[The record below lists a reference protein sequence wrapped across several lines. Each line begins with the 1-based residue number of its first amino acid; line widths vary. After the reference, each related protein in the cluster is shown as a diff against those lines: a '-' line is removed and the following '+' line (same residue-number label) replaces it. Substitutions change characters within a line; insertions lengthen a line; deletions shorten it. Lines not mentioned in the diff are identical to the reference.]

1 VIPEDAPT
9 DLPGDGSVPEV
20 DILDRRGRLVR
31 LSIAV
36 AIGAAVTTVVML
48 GILAAGVHKNPDAIS
63 QMMPFLL
70 GAATFALTTT
80 LALSGVTA
88 VVRKRR
94 R

>member
-1 VIPEDAPT
+1 MPE
-9 DLPGDGSVPEV
+9 L

-31 LSIAV
+31 LAIAV
-36 AIGAAVTTVVML
+36 AIGAGGTAGVML

-80 LALSGVTA
+80 LALSA
-88 VVRKRR
+88 VAAVARKRR